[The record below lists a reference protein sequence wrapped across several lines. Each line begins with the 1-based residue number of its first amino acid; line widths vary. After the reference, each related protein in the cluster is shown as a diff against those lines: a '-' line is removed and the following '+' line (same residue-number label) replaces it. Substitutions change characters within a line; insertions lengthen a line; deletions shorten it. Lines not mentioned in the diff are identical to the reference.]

1 MTANL
6 IQSSSPSIA
15 KLTYPVL
22 IQKQNQEYIVTVL
35 GLDCKAKGASR
46 EAALEQLLEQVNAIL
61 KQGEIVQLEIPLPKP
76 EHPWMKFAGMYKDN
90 PLFDEV
96 QDYIK
101 ADRKQLD
108 AEMEEYYCQLEA
120 KEEVK

>member
-6 IQSSSPSIA
+6 IQDLSSSIA

-22 IQKQNQEYIVTVL
+22 IQKQNEEYIATVL
-35 GLDCKAKGASR
+35 GLDFKVKGSSR
-46 EAALEQLLEQVNAIL
+46 KEALEQLLEQVNIML
-61 KQGEIVQLEIPLPKP
+61 KQGEIVQLEIPLPEP

-101 ADRKQLD
+101 ADREQLD
-108 AEMEEYYCQLEA
+108 AEMEEYYCQLDV
-120 KEEVK
+120 EETVK

>member
-6 IQSSSPSIA
+6 IQESSPSIA

-22 IQKQNQEYIVTVL
+22 IQQQDQEYIVTVL

-101 ADRKQLD
+101 ADREQLD
-108 AEMEEYYCQLEA
+108 AERSEYYCQLEA
-120 KEEVK
+120 KGEVK

>member
-6 IQSSSPSIA
+6 IQASSPSIT

-22 IQKQNQEYIVTVL
+22 IQQQNQEYIVTVL
-35 GLDCKAKGASR
+35 GLDCKAKGSSR

-101 ADRKQLD
+101 ADREQLD
-108 AEMEEYYCQLEA
+108 AEMEKYYCQLEA

>member
-6 IQSSSPSIA
+6 IQASSPSIA

-22 IQKQNQEYIVTVL
+22 IQQQDQEYIVTVL

-101 ADRKQLD
+101 ADREQLD

>member
-22 IQKQNQEYIVTVL
+22 IQQQNQEYIVTVL
-35 GLDCKAKGASR
+35 GLDCKAKGSSR

-101 ADRKQLD
+101 ADREQLD